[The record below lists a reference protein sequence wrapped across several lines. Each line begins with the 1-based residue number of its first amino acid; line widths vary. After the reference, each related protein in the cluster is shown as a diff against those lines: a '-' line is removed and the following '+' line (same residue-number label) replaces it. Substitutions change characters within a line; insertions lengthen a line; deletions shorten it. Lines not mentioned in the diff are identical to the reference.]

1 MALNGYFGR
10 PGSGKSY
17 SVVEYVI
24 IPALTKG
31 RHVVTNI
38 PLEDDLLVQVYG
50 GKVTQLP
57 LDALD
62 EPDLAD
68 LLPNGCV
75 AVLDEVWRRWP
86 SGQKTNQAS
95 QADLRLL
102 KEHRHR
108 VDADGNAMQVVL
120 VTQDPADLASWVRK
134 LIAHSFMMKKLDTIG
149 AAKRFSIQVFEG
161 CHTGTPPKRFQVR
174 EAVGTYRPEIYRFY
188 RSATQSQS
196 SDLNVGDERAMD
208 KRANVWTSGG
218 MITILAF
225 VPLALIGGLWLGYDY
240 VSTKL
245 QPAEEVAQVEQKPKR
260 LEAPPLAPLP
270 SGTVPVVQVQ
280 HQERETVPAPAS
292 SEPIPSPTWRIVG
305 YIKRKDH
312 DAPETAQ
319 AWASARGYNVPPEET
334 HGDSSRWKEDQ
345 AILRGMAGMRTVSLS
360 ACKRFPNSVEYFCD
374 IDGERV
380 TPWTGQQGLSESIG
394 AQPMRE
400 ARSAVGVEQSEPP
413 TTAPATGTI

>member
-1 MALNGYFGR
+1 M
-10 PGSGKSY
+10 
-17 SVVEYVI
+17 VEYVI

-38 PLEDDLLVQVYG
+38 PLEEELLVQVYG
-50 GKVTQLP
+50 GKITQLP

-62 EPDLAD
+62 HPDLAD

-86 SGQKTNQAS
+86 SGQKANQAS
-95 QADLRLL
+95 HADLRIL

-120 VTQDPADLASWVRK
+120 VTQDPSDLASWVRK

-196 SDLNVGDERAMD
+196 SDLSVGDERAMD

-240 VSTKL
+240 VSSKL
-245 QPAEEVAQVEQKPKR
+245 QPADEVVQVQQPKR
-260 LEAPPLAPLP
+260 IEAPPLAPIP
-270 SGTVPVVQVQ
+270 GTVSAPGAAHLEQKPVPVPP
-280 HQERETVPAPAS
+280 PAPSA
-292 SEPIPSPTWRIVG
+292 EPLPSPTWRIVG
-305 YIKRKDH
+305 YIKRKDA

-319 AWASARGYNVPPEET
+319 AWASERGYNVPPEET
-334 HGDSSRWKEDQ
+334 HGDSRRWKEDQ

-360 ACKRFPNSVEYFCD
+360 ACKRFPNSVEYYCD
-374 IDGERV
+374 LDGERV
-380 TPWTGQQGLSESIG
+380 TPWTGQQGLSGSC
-394 AQPMRE
+394 
-400 ARSAVGVEQSEPP
+400 
-413 TTAPATGTI
+413 TD

>member
-38 PLEDDLLVQVYG
+38 PLEEELLVQVYG
-50 GKVTQLP
+50 GKITQLP

-62 EPDLAD
+62 HPDLAD

-86 SGQKTNQAS
+86 SGQKANQAS
-95 QADLRLL
+95 HADLRIL

-120 VTQDPADLASWVRK
+120 VTQDPSDLASWVRK

-196 SDLNVGDERAMD
+196 SDLSVGDERAMD

-240 VSTKL
+240 VASKL
-245 QPAEEVAQVEQKPKR
+245 HPAEEVVQVQQPKR
-260 LEAPPLAPLP
+260 IEAPPLAPLP
-270 SGTVPVVQVQ
+270 GTVSAPGAAHLEQKPVP
-280 HQERETVPAPAS
+280 VPPPVPS
-292 SEPIPSPTWRIVG
+292 SEPLPSPTWRIVG
-305 YIKRKDH
+305 YIKRKDA

-319 AWASARGYNVPPEET
+319 AWPSERGYNVPPDQT
-334 HGDSSRWKEDQ
+334 SGDSRRWKEDQ

-360 ACKRFPNSVEYFCD
+360 ACKRFPNSVEYYCD
-374 IDGERV
+374 LDGERV
-380 TPWTGQQGLSESIG
+380 TPWTGQQGLSETIG
-394 AQPMRE
+394 AQPMQQARE
-400 ARSAVGVEQSEPP
+400 AFRPEQSEPP
-413 TTAPATGTI
+413 TVAGTGAI

>member
-225 VPLALIGGLWLGYDY
+225 VPLALMGGLWLGYDY
-240 VSTKL
+240 VASKL

-260 LEAPPLAPLP
+260 LEAPPLAPIP
-270 SGTVPVVQVQ
+270 QPVA
-280 HQERETVPAPAS
+280 APAAAPQPQIV
-292 SEPIPSPTWRIVG
+292 SEPEPMNAGPQPSATWRIVG

-312 DAPETAQ
+312 DAPETPQ
-319 AWASARGYNVPPEET
+319 AWASERGYNVPPEET

-345 AILRGMAGMRTVSLS
+345 AILRGMAGMRTVSLAS
-360 ACKRFPNSVEYFCD
+360 CKRFPNSVEYYCD
-374 IDGERV
+374 LDGERV
-380 TPWTGQQGLSESIG
+380 TPWTGQQGLSETIG
-394 AQPMRE
+394 AQPMQQARE
-400 ARSAVGVEQSEPP
+400 AVRTEQSEARTDSRASPMS
-413 TTAPATGTI
+413 

>member
-38 PLEDDLLVQVYG
+38 PLEEELLVQVYG
-50 GKVTQLP
+50 GKITQLP

-62 EPDLAD
+62 HPDLAE
-68 LLPNGCV
+68 LLPAGCV

-86 SGQKTNQAS
+86 SGQKANQAS
-95 QADLRLL
+95 HADLRIL

-120 VTQDPADLASWVRK
+120 VTQDPSDLASWVRK

-149 AAKRFSIQVFEG
+149 AANRFSIKVFEG

-174 EAVGTYRPEIYRFY
+174 EAVGTYRPEIFRFY
-188 RSATQSQS
+188 RSATQSQA
-196 SDLNVGDERAMD
+196 SDLSVGDERAMD

-218 MITILAF
+218 MIAILAF
-225 VPLALIGGLWLGYDY
+225 VPLGLIGGLWLGYGY
-240 VSTKL
+240 LSSKL
-245 QPAEEVAQVEQKPKR
+245 PAEEVAQVEQPKR

-270 SGTVPVVQVQ
+270 SAGTVPVVQVQ
-280 HQERETVPAPAS
+280 HQERETVPAPVS
-292 SEPIPSPTWRIVG
+292 SEPLPSPTWRIVG

-312 DAPETAQ
+312 DAPETPQ
-319 AWASARGYNVPPEET
+319 PWASERGYNVPPDET
-334 HGDSSRWKEDQ
+334 SGDSRRWKEDQ
-345 AILRGMAGMRTVSLS
+345 AIIRGMAGMRTVSLS
-360 ACKRFPNSVEYFCD
+360 SCKRFPNSVEYYCD
-374 IDGERV
+374 LDGERV

-394 AQPMRE
+394 AQPMNQ
-400 ARSAVGVEQSEPP
+400 ARSAVGVEQREPP
-413 TTAPATGTI
+413 TTAPAT

>member
-38 PLEDDLLVQVYG
+38 PLDEELLVQVYG
-50 GKVTQLP
+50 GKITQLP

-62 EPDLAD
+62 HPDLHE
-68 LLPNGCV
+68 LLPAGCV

-86 SGQKTNQAS
+86 SGQKANQAS
-95 QADLRLL
+95 HADLRLL

-120 VTQDPADLASWVRK
+120 VTQDPGDLASWVRK
-134 LIAHSFMMKKLDTIG
+134 LIAHSFHMKKLDSIG
-149 AAKRFSIQVFEG
+149 AAKKFSIQVFEG

-196 SDLNVGDERAMD
+196 SDLSVGDERAMD

-218 MITILAF
+218 MIAILAF
-225 VPLALIGGLWLGYDY
+225 VPLGLIGGLWLGYGY
-240 VSTKL
+240 VSSKL
-245 QPAEEVAQVEQKPKR
+245 PAEEVVKVEQAPKR
-260 LEAPPLAPLP
+260 LEAPALPPIPQPLA
-270 SGTVPVVQVQ
+270 
-280 HQERETVPAPAS
+280 APAAAPQPQAVP
-292 SEPIPSPTWRIVG
+292 EPESMNVGPQPSPTWRIVG
-305 YIKRKDH
+305 YIKRKDA

-319 AWASARGYNVPPEET
+319 AWASELGYNVPPDET
-334 HGDSSRWKEDQ
+334 SGDSRRWKEDQ

-360 ACKRFPNSVEYFCD
+360 ACKRFPNSVDYYCD
-374 IDGERV
+374 LDGERV
-380 TPWTGQQGLSESIG
+380 TPWTGQQGLSETIG

-400 ARSAVGVEQSEPP
+400 VQTVSASVKSDERS
-413 TTAPATGTI
+413 

>member
-38 PLEDDLLVQVYG
+38 PLEEELLVQVYG
-50 GKVTQLP
+50 GKITQLP

-62 EPDLAD
+62 HPDLAD

-86 SGQKTNQAS
+86 SGQKANQAS
-95 QADLRLL
+95 HADLRIL

-120 VTQDPADLASWVRK
+120 VTQDPSDLASWVRK

-196 SDLNVGDERAMD
+196 SDLSVGDERAMD

-240 VSTKL
+240 VSSKL
-245 QPAEEVAQVEQKPKR
+245 QPADEVVQVQQPKR
-260 LEAPPLAPLP
+260 IEAPPLAPIP
-270 SGTVPVVQVQ
+270 GTVSAPGAAHLEQKPVPVPP
-280 HQERETVPAPAS
+280 PAPSA
-292 SEPIPSPTWRIVG
+292 EPLPSPTWRIVG
-305 YIKRKDH
+305 YIKRKDA

-319 AWASARGYNVPPEET
+319 AWASERGYNVPPEET
-334 HGDSSRWKEDQ
+334 HGDSRRWKEDQ

-360 ACKRFPNSVEYFCD
+360 ACKRFPNSVEYYCD
-374 IDGERV
+374 LDGERV
-380 TPWTGQQGLSESIG
+380 TPWTGQQGLSGSC
-394 AQPMRE
+394 
-400 ARSAVGVEQSEPP
+400 
-413 TTAPATGTI
+413 TD